1 MAVANPVII
10 PLMDNKKA
18 LNSFYNSLEDGIKEN
33 DLIKNYPTVYIHN
46 WEKSDKFEVYVGESN
61 NFFQRT
67 EQHYEQIN
75 NPNSWQKNIKNN
87 NAKLFVIAHPEFNKS
102 LTLTQSFL

>member
-1 MAVANPVII
+1 MKVNTSRINRI
-10 PLMDNKKA
+10 NRNFQEFSKKA
-18 LNSFYNSLEDGIKEN
+18 TTDPNITKNNFYNSLEDGIKEN

-67 EQHYEQIN
+67 YVTKIIHDKILN
-75 NPNSWQKNIKNN
+75 
-87 NAKLFVIAHPEFNKS
+87 
-102 LTLTQSFL
+102 